1 MAFVCEY
8 GIVEAC
14 IWTGDSIVL
23 KSSFLKYFKTRMR
36 ILILKKDGLEM
47 STDVTFNT
55 LCNESLKRLK

>member
-1 MAFVCEY
+1 
-8 GIVEAC
+8 
-14 IWTGDSIVL
+14 
-23 KSSFLKYFKTRMR
+23 MR